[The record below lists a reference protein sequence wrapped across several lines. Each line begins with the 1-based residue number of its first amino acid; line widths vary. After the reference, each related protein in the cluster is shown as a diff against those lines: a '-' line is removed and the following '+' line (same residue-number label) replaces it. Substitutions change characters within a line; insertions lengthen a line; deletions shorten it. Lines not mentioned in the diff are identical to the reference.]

1 MLIGIL
7 QTGDVN
13 PRLADR
19 FPPYEVMF
27 ARLLDGHG
35 LRFQA
40 WRANHGELPAGP
52 EDADGWLITGSAA
65 GVYEDLPWIAPL
77 EDLVRAIAAARRP
90 LVGICFGHQL
100 MAQALGG
107 RVVKSDKGW
116 GIGVQEYDEVE
127 TGRRVRVLA
136 SHQDQ
141 VVAPPPG
148 AEVMASS
155 EFCPVAAM
163 RWPDAPML
171 SWQPHPEFEAD
182 YSRAIIEM
190 RRGETYGQAFADAAL
205 ARLDAPLDSAEIGGR
220 LARFFLESRQKL
232 SA

>member
-19 FPPYEVMF
+19 FPPYDTMF
-27 ARLLDGHG
+27 ADLLSGHG
-35 LRFQA
+35 LRFRA
-40 WRANHGELPAGP
+40 WRANHAELPEGP
-52 EDADGWLITGSAA
+52 EAADGWLITGSAA

-107 RVVKSDKGW
+107 TVVKSDKGW
-116 GIGVQEYDEVE
+116 GIGVQTYRE
-127 TGRRVRVLA
+127 TGSGRELRVLA

-141 VVAPPPG
+141 VTAPPPG
-148 AEVMASS
+148 TETVAASG
-155 EFCPVAAM
+155 FCPHAAL
-163 RWPDAPML
+163 RWTDLPL
-171 SWQPHPEFEAD
+171 ISWQPHPEFSAE

-190 RRGETYGQAFADAAL
+190 RRGAAYEAAFADAAL
-205 ARLDAPLDSAEIGGR
+205 ARLDQPLDSAEIGDR
-220 LARFFLESRQKL
+220 LARFFLDHRLPEP
-232 SA
+232 A

>member
-19 FPPYEVMF
+19 FPPYDVMF
-27 ARLLDGHG
+27 ASLLDGHG
-35 LRFQA
+35 LRFRA
-40 WRANHGELPAGP
+40 WRANHGELPEGP
-52 EDADGWLITGSAA
+52 EAADGWLITGSAA

-77 EDLVRAIAAARRP
+77 EELVRAIAAARRP
-90 LVGICFGHQL
+90 LAGICFGHQL

-107 RVVKSDKGW
+107 RVAKSEKGW
-116 GIGVQEYDEVE
+116 GIGVQAYRE
-127 TGRRVRVLA
+127 TGTGRTLRVLA

-141 VVAPPPG
+141 VTALPPG

-155 EFCPVAAM
+155 EFCPIAAM
-163 RWPDAPML
+163 RWPDAPMI
-171 SWQPHPEFEAD
+171 SWQPHPEFAPD

-190 RRGETYGQAFADAAL
+190 RRGETYAEAFADAAL
-205 ARLDAPLDSAEIGGR
+205 AGLDQPLDSAEIGDR
-220 LARFFLESRQKL
+220 LARFFIETRETL